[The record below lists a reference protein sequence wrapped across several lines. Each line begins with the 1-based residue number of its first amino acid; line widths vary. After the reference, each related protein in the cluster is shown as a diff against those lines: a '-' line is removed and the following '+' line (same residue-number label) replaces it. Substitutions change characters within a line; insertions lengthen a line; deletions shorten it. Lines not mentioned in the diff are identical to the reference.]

1 MVNQLVVAPSNAKL
15 FFHDRRS
22 KILLSLDST
31 TIIFS
36 LGFPFEFKSMKN
48 LKTKIP
54 SHHPI
59 DLSAGGDFLS
69 TYRGC

>member
-1 MVNQLVVAPSNAKL
+1 MGLLLYHMVNQLVKPPLNAKL

-22 KILLSLDST
+22 KTNLSLDT
-31 TIIFS
+31 RTLIFS
-36 LGFPFEFKSMKN
+36 LRFQFEFKSMNN

-59 DLSAGGDFLS
+59 DLV
-69 TYRGC
+69 TKMN